1 MFFVRKLVLVCLNHN
16 ILFKAKHIPGTYNHL
31 ADLLSRFQ
39 VQTFKREAPASMNS
53 CATDIP
59 RHLLPANWELTQSSL
74 QPSSIPTCAWKLF
87 DQFHSHVF
95 QTFSYKL
102 PISPPTLALFITY
115 MFDRLYAPST
125 VNTYV
130 LASHFCTWVRS
141 LQHHSWAIALYS

>member
-16 ILFKAKHIPGTYNHL
+16 ILFKAKHIPGTYNRL

-53 CATDIP
+53 AASVASELGNIVS
-59 RHLLPANWELTQSSL
+59 HLTQSSL
-74 QPSSIPTCAWKLF
+74 QPSSIPTYRRAWKLF

-102 PISPPTLALFITY
+102 PISPPTLALFIAY
-115 MFDRLYAPST
+115 MFDRRY
-125 VNTYV
+125 
-130 LASHFCTWVRS
+130 C
-141 LQHHSWAIALYS
+141 QHLRLGSRLFPQITIQLKYFTLCKC